1 MDAVKAERS
10 PEAIGPYA
18 QARRAG
24 DLIFVSGGSTGTNFF
39 ALCRIA
45 AQMID
50 KREKGSLVTLI
61 CDSGDRSAG
70 TYYSDDWLRQNNIDI
85 APYCEMLETFLD
97 TGRFP
102 EDSPEILTARRN

>member
-1 MDAVKAERS
+1 MCAPLPVGSNAGKGAIIRTGKDDMAAVKTERS
-10 PEAIGPYA
+10 PEAIDPYA

-61 CDSGDRSAG
+61 
-70 TYYSDDWLRQNNIDI
+70 
-85 APYCEMLETFLD
+85 
-97 TGRFP
+97 
-102 EDSPEILTARRN
+102 